1 MKKVSASP
9 IPEPKLIDFYE
20 ALKYVNV
27 GKRITRKEWNNQE
40 IYGFLQDSVVKIH
53 QDGKIDNWII
63 SVGDL
68 TGEDW
73 QVI

>member
-1 MKKVSASP
+1 MAKITASP
-9 IPEPKLIDFYE
+9 IPQPKLLDFYE
-20 ALKYVNV
+20 ALKYINV

-40 IYGFLQDSVVKIH
+40 IYGFLQDNVLKIR
-53 QDGKIDNWII
+53 QADKTDNWII

-73 QVI
+73 QII